1 MKRFLCIALALF
13 LLCALSG
20 CAKRLPHPPFPL
32 AEETLM
38 REVAAS
44 GFSWVLSKDETQSY
58 QEGHIAY
65 VLRDP
70 TEKPSEEAIDTRLWA
85 SVSSAVVEGERELF
99 LIFVSAPVSTN
110 HGKTPLVFSWEDW
123 RAQLL
128 LAARLYGGFS
138 TESALYDAFAAQE
151 LPADAQ
157 SFAYEAFFPN
167 AYCRVSY
174 RTRDTHVVHGF
185 PEATA
190 LAQAGMLR
198 VNLYESEA
206 AFQREQAASEAKKA
220 EWERA
225 KTDEAL
231 REKLIRELEA
241 RRAMQEQR
249 RAELFD

>member
-1 MKRFLCIALALF
+1 MVKRLVCALLALF
-13 LLCALSG
+13 LLCAPFG
-20 CAKRLPHPPFPL
+20 CTSKLPKPPFPL

-38 REVAAS
+38 QEVEAA

-70 TEKPSEEAIDTRLWA
+70 TEKPAEEAIDTRLWA
-85 SVSSAVVEGERELF
+85 SVSSALVDGEHELF
-99 LIFVSAPVSTN
+99 LIFDSAPVSTDG
-110 HGKTPLVFSWEDW
+110 GKTPLVFSWEDW
-123 RAQLL
+123 KAQLF
-128 LAARLYGGFS
+128 LAARLYGGFAS
-138 TESALYDAFAAQE
+138 ESALYDALAAQTVS
-151 LPADAQ
+151 PDAQ
-157 SFAYEAFFPN
+157 SFAYEATFPH

-174 RTRDTHVVHGF
+174 RTRDTHSLHMF

-206 AFQREQAASEAKKA
+206 AFQKEQAAAEAKKA

-231 REKLIRELEA
+231 REKLMRELEE
-241 RRAMQEQR
+241 RRARQEQR
-249 RAELFD
+249 PTP